1 MSTRKIIFAND
12 EFYHAFNRGVDK
24 RDIFLETKDYDR
36 FLLSMNLLNDT
47 NDGLMI
53 EWRDYKKSYP
63 QKSLDDFL
71 KVPFRKKESL
81 VEILA
86 YCLNPNHYHL
96 ILKQIADKGIERFM
110 HKIGTSY
117 TKYFNMK
124 NKRSGTLFQGT
135 FKSTHIDSNEY
146 LLYLSAYVNKNN
158 FIHGYNKDDS
168 WPYSSL
174 LDYLGKRNG
183 GLVIINTHTI
193 LGQFGNLKDYKEFL
207 EKNALH
213 LKNKKEM
220 EKYLIE
226 EWVLVSWAS

>member
-1 MSTRKIIFAND
+1 MSTRRMIFTND
-12 EFYHAFNRGVDK
+12 ESYHAFNRGVDK

-53 EWRDYKKSYP
+53 EWRDYKKSNP

-71 KVPFRKKESL
+71 KVPFRKSDPL

-96 ILKQIADKGIERFM
+96 ILKQITDKGIERFM

-124 NKRSGTLFQGT
+124 NKRNGTLFQGT

-158 FIHGYNKDDS
+158 FIHGYNLDDS

-174 LDYLGKRNG
+174 LDYLGKRKG
-183 GLVIINTHTI
+183 GLVAINTHAI
-193 LGQFGNLKDYKEFL
+193 LGQFRNLKDYKEFL

-226 EWVLVSWAS
+226 E